1 MVVLFLDYFP
11 GQNLF
16 LVFFDIFKN
25 LKHGKKEKNGQRYH
39 YSINRKVEMLNFAAK
54 YCERTQR
61 KCSDRKMVKLIEK
74 ELGYCVSH
82 QTFGEWRKNQ
92 EQILKSYSMDKA
104 LVRVRDNQ
112 LRDFEDYL
120 DSEFRN
126 QMLKCSLTQ
135 GLANRIYY

>member
-1 MVVLFLDYFP
+1 MA
-11 GQNLF
+11 
-16 LVFFDIFKN
+16 
-25 LKHGKKEKNGQRYH
+25 KKKKNGQRYH

-135 GLANRIYY
+135 GLAN